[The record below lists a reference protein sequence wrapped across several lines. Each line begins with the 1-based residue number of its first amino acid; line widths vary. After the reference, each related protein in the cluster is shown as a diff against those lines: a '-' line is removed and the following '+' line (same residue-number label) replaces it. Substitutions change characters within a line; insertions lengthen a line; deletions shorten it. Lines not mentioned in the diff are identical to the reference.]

1 MMSKLPKNWCE
12 CKLEDLGK
20 IFGGYAFKSSN
31 YTLDGARVVRI
42 TNVQKG
48 HFEDETPKFYSIQNF
63 LNDYLLQND
72 DILISLTGNV
82 GRVCK
87 IEQKYLPAYLNQRV
101 EAFRINNK
109 ICAKF
114 VYYLM
119 QQQEFEKK
127 CIENSKGVAQK
138 NLSPEYIKKYVI
150 FFPPLDEQKRIVE
163 KIEELFSDIDNGIK
177 DLKIAQAQIKQYRQ
191 SVLKSAF
198 EGKLTDN
205 WRQLHKCEKNMEIKE
220 ETGIYKIPH
229 SWLWCKLTAIGTLNR
244 GKSKHRPRND
254 KKLYGGKYPFI
265 QTGDVK
271 EANMYIH
278 KYSQTYNDFGLSQ
291 SKLWNE
297 NTLCITIAANI
308 AETAILKIK
317 ACFPDSIV
325 GFVKNKYLYSEELVE
340 YYFRTIKGKLEK
352 YAPATAQKNIN
363 LSVLNDILFP
373 LPSLPE
379 QQQIVAEI
387 EKRFAVADEM
397 EKAVKDSLLQAE
409 KLKQSILKQAFAGKL
424 VPQNPNDEPA
434 AVLLERIKA
443 VKENSTKGKK

>member
-177 DLKIAQAQIKQYRQ
+177 DLKTAQAQIKQYRQ

-198 EGKLTDN
+198 EGKLYKTSEWKEVKLEDVCQINPKTEIKDMKDDDIVSFLPMTSVKAECNYYTEENVLYSKVKKGYTKFKNGDVLFAKITPCMENGKVCIVDN
-205 WRQLHKCEKNMEIKE
+205 LIQDIGFGSTEFHILRCLNNIIPKYVYYVVIQQCFRKKAKKNMVGAVGQQRVP
-220 ETGIYKIPH
+220 T
-229 SWLWCKLTAIGTLNR
+229 
-244 GKSKHRPRND
+244 
-254 KKLYGGKYPFI
+254 
-265 QTGDVK
+265 
-271 EANMYIH
+271 
-278 KYSQTYNDFGLSQ
+278 DFM
-291 SKLWNE
+291 
-297 NTLCITIAANI
+297 
-308 AETAILKIK
+308 
-317 ACFPDSIV
+317 
-325 GFVKNKYLYSEELVE
+325 KN
-340 YYFRTIKGKLEK
+340 F
-352 YAPATAQKNIN
+352 
-363 LSVLNDILFP
+363 DIL
-373 LPSLPE
+373 LPTIPE

-443 VKENSTKGKK
+443 AKENSTKGKK